1 MFKFLRRMIL
11 PIIMIALTGF
21 LATIVFQWGMDI
33 TSRRD
38 YVSANT
44 AATINGEE
52 VTWTQFN
59 SVYDRFYQAEM
70 QNADEDLSEFRK
82 KELRTLAWQQVLHD
96 RLLMQEVGKYQ
107 IKVSDDELY
116 AFLRFQPP
124 PDLQQMTYF
133 QTDGVFDYQKYRAAM
148 ADPSVSSFWASVEPM
163 VRIEILK
170 QKVQATIIQTA
181 QVTNEEIRNAY
192 LADKEKVKVG
202 MVNVPFS
209 RFTPAPE
216 GSDEDLQSYFQQH
229 SDDYKVEERAIL
241 NVVMI
246 SKEATDY
253 DWEIDSAQAV
263 LIYDSLKAGG
273 DFAELASYHSD
284 DISAQSG
291 GDLGWFSEGQM
302 VGEFD
307 EKVFSMS
314 EGEVSEP
321 VRTQFGWH
329 IIKVHEFREDKDK
342 GKEVHA
348 SHILFKVSASAETL
362 DRSNRRLEEFRTAA
376 EEFGFAQSTQDFE
389 LEMLTTSP
397 FEKNVVID
405 HLGYDTDASEFA
417 FTNEVG
423 AVSPVYENRNSF
435 YIIELAQKLPAGMA
449 AFDEI
454 KDQVKAD
461 YDVFVTENLCRD
473 TANAIHTEI
482 TSGATIGN
490 AAGKF
495 SAKYETP
502 DEFSRNSSI
511 RGLGR
516 APEVI
521 GAAFSLTEVG
531 QITKPID
538 YARGTV
544 ILQLIERTTTDDTD
558 FSAKRDS
565 VYQSILGIKQQEL
578 YGRWFD
584 HLVET
589 SEIVNHI
596 EGAFQETNY

>member
-70 QNADEDLSEFRK
+70 QDADEDLSEFRK

-302 VGEFD
+302 VGEKKKILIVEDAFELQELFRD
-307 EKVFSMS
+307 ILLIEGYDVRVAEDGVKGYDMYCQFKPDLIFTDVVMPKMS
-314 EGEVSEP
+314 GLELVRKIRDITPRIKGIFVSGFFGIEQLKQELDAEILRYGYGTLSKPFKISEMLDLVGNYLRGFVSEP
-321 VRTQFGWH
+321 RGV
-329 IIKVHEFREDKDK
+329 
-342 GKEVHA
+342 
-348 SHILFKVSASAETL
+348 
-362 DRSNRRLEEFRTAA
+362 
-376 EEFGFAQSTQDFE
+376 
-389 LEMLTTSP
+389 
-397 FEKNVVID
+397 
-405 HLGYDTDASEFA
+405 
-417 FTNEVG
+417 
-423 AVSPVYENRNSF
+423 
-435 YIIELAQKLPAGMA
+435 
-449 AFDEI
+449 
-454 KDQVKAD
+454 
-461 YDVFVTENLCRD
+461 NL
-473 TANAIHTEI
+473 
-482 TSGATIGN
+482 
-490 AAGKF
+490 
-495 SAKYETP
+495 
-502 DEFSRNSSI
+502 
-511 RGLGR
+511 
-516 APEVI
+516 
-521 GAAFSLTEVG
+521 
-531 QITKPID
+531 
-538 YARGTV
+538 YA
-544 ILQLIERTTTDDTD
+544 
-558 FSAKRDS
+558 
-565 VYQSILGIKQQEL
+565 
-578 YGRWFD
+578 
-584 HLVET
+584 
-589 SEIVNHI
+589 
-596 EGAFQETNY
+596 